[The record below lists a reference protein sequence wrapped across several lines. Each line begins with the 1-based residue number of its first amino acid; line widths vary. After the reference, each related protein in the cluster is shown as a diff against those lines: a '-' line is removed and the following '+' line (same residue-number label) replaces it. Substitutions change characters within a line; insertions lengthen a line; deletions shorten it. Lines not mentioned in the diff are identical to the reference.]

1 MPLVTDAPSTSSSG
15 TNTTGS
21 GTGPVCF
28 DCMNH
33 VPSDG
38 ACQKLTQCFTGE
50 VWESLILYSFI
61 NLGPIKI
68 I

>member
-50 VWESLILYSFI
+50 V
-61 NLGPIKI
+61 
-68 I
+68 